1 MIGLSLLYVI
11 FILLNSVL
19 AQKYKISF
27 KSESEDTINQIKLLP
42 GQYQAISISV
52 SSIEHNSIDNKKITG
67 ELR

>member
-27 KSESEDTINQIKLLP
+27 KYNM
-42 GQYQAISISV
+42 
-52 SSIEHNSIDNKKITG
+52 NKKIKRYIEIIDGRKTDVNISYKHLFG
-67 ELR
+67 KYF

>member
-42 GQYQAISISV
+42 GQYQAISIIV
-52 SSIEHNSIDNKKITG
+52 SSIEQNSRLPGFFKM
-67 ELR
+67 